1 MLDLA
6 PIPVLFWTIPVIV
19 VIVPGVVSGATL
31 QYLGSSDPWA
41 TVSLM
46 TTLMMSVMQGLL
58 SYAALRAVANAL
70 LTESGNIDMNRNSVR
85 ELQQFAEES
94 AKTQKKMQ
102 DKT

>member
-70 LTESGNIDMNRNSVR
+70 LTESGNIDMNRGSVL
-85 ELQQFAEES
+85 ELQQVA
-94 AKTQKKMQ
+94 ADAARKQKQ
-102 DKT
+102 LED